1 MQRPALP
8 GPCGGV
14 RAWLSWKSIKEYHKK
29 FMAGAV
35 ERVSPHILTVEIHCG
50 CQRRQLRL
58 LYCTDRLR
66 WGSLGTSK
74 DLIGKGW
81 ALIPPDHQMQG
92 SAFNKTRMMVFT
104 RMSRQYRVASMNVGI
119 YFASAS
125 DVVDPRSPRL
135 PVTISFTCFRPS
147 YMYPQII
154 ST

>member
-8 GPCGGV
+8 GPCGGL
-14 RAWLSWKSIKEYHKK
+14 RAWLSWKSIVEYHKK

-50 CQRRQLRL
+50 CQRRQL
-58 LYCTDRLR
+58 LYCTDRLQ

-81 ALIPPDHQMQG
+81 ALIPPDHQMQV
-92 SAFNKTRMMVFT
+92 SAFNKTRMVVFT
-104 RMSRQYRVASMNVGI
+104 RMSRQYRVASIVIGF

-125 DVVDPRSPRL
+125 AGRPQIATL
-135 PVTISFTCFRPS
+135 HCHITFTYFQPS